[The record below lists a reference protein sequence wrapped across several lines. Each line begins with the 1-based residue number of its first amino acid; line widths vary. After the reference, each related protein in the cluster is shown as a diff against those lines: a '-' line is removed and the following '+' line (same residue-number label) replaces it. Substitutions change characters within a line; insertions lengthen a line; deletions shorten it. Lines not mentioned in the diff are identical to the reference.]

1 MAKIFVAPPFPG
13 KLVLAVVG
21 KELEFI
27 EAGNISAGGKTIET
41 KISERW
47 SGEPGVYIMPLVY
60 RPAHTK
66 GEQTRS
72 CTWPQ
77 MDALD
82 VKKQRLELALNS
94 VGTLLPGQKLDVKV
108 KTINASSETYV
119 SVAAVDDGVLG
130 LTDYTAPDPFRTFSQ
145 RLLAYEIRDTY
156 GYLINPMRPSVLF

>member
-1 MAKIFVAPPFPG
+1 MARWLKIFIAPPFPG

-66 GEQTRS
+66 GEQNSGRALGLK
-72 CTWPQ
+72 WMP
-77 MDALD
+77 LD

-130 LTDYTAPDPFRTFSQ
+130 LTDYTAPDPFSYFFSQ

-156 GYLINPMRPSVLF
+156 GYLYQPL